1 LSTGIWIA
9 ASGAASQ
16 MTALDTAANNTANA
30 TTFGFKAEQAV
41 FREVL
46 ADKVNAGNAVDQ
58 MRYNGVH
65 GVHSDL
71 KSGGLKVTE
80 RPLDV
85 AISGEGF
92 FAVQTQ
98 AGERYTRA
106 GNFQVNSSG
115 ELVTADGAR
124 LLNTAQR
131 PITVTPGAKVVAVGP
146 NGTVTADDSPVG
158 QLRTVTFTNQDALE
172 REGHFL
178 FRANAVSGKAA
189 VAPLALETGTLEM
202 SNVSIVKGMTD
213 MVSITRTFDALE
225 QVIQAFRQAD
235 QRAATDLMSKR

>member
-1 LSTGIWIA
+1 MSTGIWVA
-9 ASGAASQ
+9 ASGAAAQ

-30 TTFGFKAEQAV
+30 TTFGFKAEETV

-46 ADKVNAGNAVDQ
+46 ADALSAGNAVDQ
-58 MRYNGVH
+58 MRYNGVY
-65 GVHSDL
+65 GTQSDQ
-71 KSGGLKVTE
+71 KTGAFKVTE

-92 FAVQTQ
+92 FAVQTE

-106 GNFQVNSSG
+106 GNFQVNANG

-124 LLNTAQR
+124 LVNTAQR

-158 QLRTVTFTNQDALE
+158 QLRMVKFDNQNALE

-178 FRANAVSGKAA
+178 FRANVASGKPA
-189 VAPLALETGTLEM
+189 VAPVVLETGTLEM

>member
-1 LSTGIWIA
+1 
-9 ASGAASQ
+9 
-16 MTALDTAANNTANA
+16 MTALDTAPNNTANA
-30 TTFGFKAEQAV
+30 TTFGFKAEETV

-46 ADKVNAGNAVDQ
+46 ADAVNVGSAMDQ
-58 MRYNGVH
+58 MRYNGVY
-65 GVHSDL
+65 GIKSDL
-71 KSGGLKVTE
+71 KTGSLKVTE

-85 AISGEGF
+85 AITGEGF
-92 FAVQTQ
+92 FAVQTE

-106 GNFQVNSSG
+106 GSFQVNSSG

-131 PITVTPGAKVVAVGP
+131 PITVAPGAKVVSVSP
-146 NGTVTADDSPVG
+146 NGTINADDNPVG
-158 QLRTVTFTNQDALE
+158 QLRMVKFQNQDALE

-178 FRANAVSGKAA
+178 FRANAVTGKPA
-189 VAPLALETGTLEM
+189 VAPLVLETGTLEM

>member
-1 LSTGIWIA
+1 MSTGIWVA

-30 TTFGFKAEQAV
+30 TTAGFKAEQIV

-46 ADKVNAGNAVDQ
+46 ADAVSAGSAVDQ

-65 GVHSDL
+65 GIQSDL
-71 KSGGLKVTE
+71 KTGALKVTD

-92 FAVQTQ
+92 FAVQTEG
-98 AGERYTRA
+98 GERYTRA
-106 GNFQVNSSG
+106 GSFQVNSSG
-115 ELVTADGAR
+115 ELVTTDGAR
-124 LLNTAQR
+124 VLNTAQR
-131 PITVTPGAKVVAVGP
+131 PITVPFGAKVVTVGP
-146 NGTVTADDSPVG
+146 NGSITADDSPVG
-158 QLRTVTFTNQDALE
+158 QLRLVKFSNQDALE

-178 FRANAVSGKAA
+178 FRANAVSGKPE
-189 VAPLALETGTLEM
+189 VAPLVLETGTVEM